1 MAPDDETGPWPC
13 RFSDRLLGG
22 LERVGDDLNRSTMRG
37 IFEVALILQRTVEHD
52 CDPEVVQGIE
62 AAVELLDE
70 TIQETR
76 TVVFGLQNA
85 GGGRTASS

>member
-1 MAPDDETGPWPC
+1 VIESA
-13 RFSDRLLGG
+13 RVA

-62 AAVELLDE
+62 AAIELLDE